1 MNTSALIM
9 FLVGA
14 TMLWGGLIVCLWIAL
29 KKNNKN
35 ANNNGAEDIAREQ

>member
-14 TMLWGGLIVCLWIAL
+14 IMLWGGLIVCLRIAF
-29 KKNNKN
+29 KKHNNV
-35 ANNNGAEDIAREQ
+35 NNGVDDIAQE

>member
-14 TMLWGGLIVCLWIAL
+14 TMLWGGLIVCLRIAF
-29 KKNNKN
+29 KKNNI
-35 ANNNGAEDIAREQ
+35 NNNTDNITQKQ

>member
-14 TMLWGGLIVCLWIAL
+14 TMLWGGLIVCLSIAL

-35 ANNNGAEDIAREQ
+35 ANNGTEETVQEQ